1 MQFLL
6 ATTNKSKIK
15 YYGAG
20 LIEQGIEILTLR
32 DLNIDLEVEETG
44 KNPVDNAVLKAKA
57 YYEASQL
64 PTIAIDEGLF
74 FEGVPEEIQPG
85 VFVRR
90 VNGKRLED
98 SEMIEYYKNLVKEYG
113 TSGELNG
120 YFLKSVAIAYQ
131 DNIYTFDYQAKRIF
145 SSESSSIIE
154 EGYPLESI
162 QVIPSIRKFKSELSE
177 EEKMQIM
184 NKDQKDIFNFILNTI
199 ANIEKNNKSFIK

>member
-113 TSGELNG
+113 TSGKLNG

-162 QVIPSIRKFKSELSE
+162 QVIPSIHKFKSELSE

>member
-20 LIEQGIEILTLR
+20 LIEHGIEILTLR

-113 TSGELNG
+113 TSGKLNG

-162 QVIPSIRKFKSELSE
+162 QVIPSIHKFKSELSE

-199 ANIEKNNKSFIK
+199 VNIEKNNKSFIK